1 MKIREIIYRWY
12 KGEYIE
18 DNPCDSC
25 LPRVNHHKQHW
36 TSIIVRTIL
45 EFLLRELKWILPF
58 IVTLVVAVK
67 KL

>member
-1 MKIREIIYRWY
+1 MSVSIKVLMV
-12 KGEYIE
+12 E
-18 DNPCDSC
+18 DSEDDA
-25 LPRVNHHKQHW
+25 
-36 TSIIVRTIL
+36 